1 MSIGAR
7 ELVSSATLDGLC
19 CELLIERSRLLALI
33 RGHGALDVKAPGDGG
48 PELLPVICELWHVTD
63 GRSLFGGLEPER
75 VFEQLAGVASGF
87 LGPGADSVRALS
99 RLFALG
105 PYHECLVAVPNVL
118 REPRGQRHALV
129 LAMITDNPLALSID
143 RSFGYGYRKR
153 LGRFDF
159 EDRRRFAVSV
169 EREPLVLGELAEA
182 EAALAEPERAWL
194 EDYWAQPLLGRL
206 GPGDFRRS
214 WLERRLSAPEAR
226 ASRLGS
232 SVVLS
237 PELGLGGERVHGR
250 AVSFSRVPTRISL
263 PQRLSTA

>member
-1 MSIGAR
+1 MKSGAR

-19 CELLIERSRLLALI
+19 CELLIERSRLLAVI
-33 RGHGALDVKAPGDGG
+33 RSHGALDVKASSDSAPQ
-48 PELLPVICELWHVTD
+48 LLPLICELWHVTD
-63 GRSLFGGLEPER
+63 GRSLFGGLDPGR
-75 VFEQLAGVASGF
+75 VFEQFAGVAGVF
-87 LGPGADSVRALS
+87 FGPGADSVRALS
-99 RLFALG
+99 RLFSLG

-118 REPRGQRHALV
+118 LEPRGQRHALV
-129 LAMITDNPLALSID
+129 LAMITDNPLALAID

-214 WLERRLSAPEAR
+214 WLERWLSAPEAR
-226 ASRLGS
+226 ASGIGS
-232 SVVLS
+232 SLVLS
-237 PELGLGGERVHGR
+237 PELGLGGERIQGR

-263 PQRLSTA
+263 PHRLSSG

>member
-1 MSIGAR
+1 MSSGER

-19 CELLIERSRLLALI
+19 CELLVERAPLLALI
-33 RGHGALDVKAPGDGG
+33 QRHGAIDVRAAGDGA
-48 PELLPVICELWHVTD
+48 PQLLPVVCELWHVTD
-63 GRSLFGGLEPER
+63 GRSLFGGFDPQRVLEQWAGVTGAFFGPVAEAVRTLNR
-75 VFEQLAGVASGF
+75 VFS
-87 LGPGADSVRALS
+87 
-99 RLFALG
+99 LG

-118 REPRGQRHALV
+118 LEPRGQRHALV
-129 LAMITDNPLALSID
+129 LAMITDNPIALSID

-159 EDRRRFAVSV
+159 EDRRHFAVSV
-169 EREPLVLGELAEA
+169 EREPLIRGELAEE

-206 GPGDFRRS
+206 GPHDFRRS
-214 WLERRLSAPEAR
+214 WLERRLSAAEVR

-232 SVVLS
+232 SVTLS
-237 PELGLGGERVHGR
+237 PELGLGGARVHGR

-263 PQRLSTA
+263 PRRLSNA